1 MHYPFFS
8 VIIPTY
14 NRKQFLK
21 IALTSVLAQTFN
33 DYEVIVIDDG
43 SSDGTKEMF
52 EGRRMRNVGRGAWDP
67 PSPRLRRTGVGR
79 GDKIRYIYQEN
90 KGPAAARNLGIKQA
104 KGEFICFL
112 DTDDRFRED
121 KLKVTY
127 DYIKNHPQYKIFHTE
142 EIWYRKG
149 ALLTQR
155 IYHKKPSGLVFENAV
170 RMCSISI
177 STAAIK
183 KDVFNEVGFFDE
195 SMPACEDYDFWLRVT
210 SKFRVFLIP
219 YYLTIKE
226 GGHIGQQSFKY
237 PAMDTFRIYALK
249 KILESGELSGD
260 NFKIAAGELIK
271 KCEIFIKGALK
282 RGKIKEVKYHQAL
295 IRKFST

>member
-1 MHYPFFS
+1 MQHPFFS

-21 IALTSVLAQTFN
+21 IALASILAQTFN

-43 SSDGTKEMF
+43 SSDGTREML
-52 EGRRMRNVGRGAWDP
+52 EGRGAWNP
-67 PSPRLRRTGVGR
+67 PSPRLQRTGVGR
-79 GDKIRYIYQEN
+79 GEKIKYIYQEN
-90 KGPAAARNLGIKQA
+90 KGPAAARNLGIKNA
-104 KGEFICFL
+104 KGKFICFL

-149 ALLTQR
+149 SLLTQK
-155 IYHKKPSGLVFENAV
+155 IYHKKPTGWVFENAV

-177 STAAIK
+177 STAAIEK
-183 KDVFNEVGFFDE
+183 NIFNEVGLFDE

-210 SKFRVFLIP
+210 NKYKVLLIP

-226 GGHIGQQSFKY
+226 GGHPDQQSFKY

-249 KILESGELSGD
+249 KMLETKTLSGD
-260 NFKIAAGELIK
+260 NFKIAAGELRK

-282 RGKIKEVKYHQAL
+282 RGKIKEAKYHRTL
-295 IRKFST
+295 IEKFST